1 VAGLGR
7 IAFVVSAMIVLAAV
21 GAGFYLS
28 QTVSP
33 GPSSSTTVTTTST
46 VTPTTTAAASSLG
59 LSLEMSVNATSI
71 PSQDAITVNAT
82 VFNTLP
88 TANNLTA
95 ADDWAVQGLSSG
107 PCDPGNGTNKLYSPI
122 GFGFFRGTYG
132 LGNISSAGSP
142 PFVWAEISCPG
153 DFVSVG
159 SQLDDLHNI
168 TSYSLQP
175 GSDNGTYAG
184 YYAVPAAQ
192 PPPVCNS
199 GICTY
204 TPVPPTYA
212 KGVFGVRMFS
222 EEMVYAANGTG
233 FYNSLDSALPANYTL
248 VAGDEWGQISLLHF
262 QVVPSANLPKV
273 GMFLASGGACDENGN
288 PAPCWTSD
296 FSEAFIFNCAAEA
309 AAPAGCTAQV
319 SSGLGDAGSPLT
331 NYTIT
336 VHYPDVGQPGEPAS
350 SNCMLSVPGVTTPPW
365 AYCFMVNATAFAV
378 SDARGSNSV
387 G

>member
-1 VAGLGR
+1 
-7 IAFVVSAMIVLAAV
+7 MIVLAAV
-21 GAGFYLS
+21 GTGFYLS

-33 GPSSSTTVTTTST
+33 GPSSSTTVTTSSTST
-46 VTPTTTAAASSLG
+46 FMSTTTAATSSLG
-59 LSLEMSVNATSI
+59 LNLEMSVNATII
-71 PSQDAITVNAT
+71 PSQKAITFNAT

-122 GFGFFRGTYG
+122 GFGVFRGTYG
-132 LGNISSAGSP
+132 LGNISSAGRSL
-142 PFVWAEISCPG
+142 FVWAEIGCPA

-159 SQLDDLHNI
+159 SQYDNLQNI
-168 TSYSLQP
+168 TSYSLLP

-184 YYAVPAAQ
+184 YYVVPTSE
-192 PPPVCNS
+192 PPPVCKS
-199 GICTY
+199 GVCTY
-204 TPVPPTYA
+204 TQAPRTYA
-212 KGVFGVRMFS
+212 KGVFGVRMFA
-222 EEMVYAANGTG
+222 EDTVYAANGTG
-233 FYNSLDSALPANYTL
+233 FYNSLDSAAPANYTL
-248 VAGDEWGQISLLHF
+248 VAGDEWGQISVLHF
-262 QVVPSANLPKV
+262 EVVPSTNLPEV
-273 GMFLASGGACDENGN
+273 GNFLASGGACDENGN

-296 FSEAFIFNCAAEA
+296 FPGAFIFNCAAEA
-309 AAPAGCTAQV
+309 ATPAGCTTQV
-319 SSGLGDAGSPLT
+319 SSGVGNAGSPLT

-350 SNCMLSVPGVTTPPW
+350 SNCMLSVPGITTTPW

-378 SDARGSNSV
+378 SDGQ